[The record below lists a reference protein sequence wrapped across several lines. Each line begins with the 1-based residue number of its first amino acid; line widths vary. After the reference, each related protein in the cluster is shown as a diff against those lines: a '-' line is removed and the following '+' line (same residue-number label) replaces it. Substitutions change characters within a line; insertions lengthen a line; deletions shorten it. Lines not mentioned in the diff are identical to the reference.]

1 MQWNSW
7 HNHTGDGPRFSY
19 CADAALTP
27 EVYRRALRGGPWHA
41 FALTE
46 HAFAIALPDDAPWPF
61 QWYDQPE
68 RLWAH
73 RAFREDKTAQFLD
86 RLGKVCDGSRIFG
99 GLEVEVARDGSL
111 SMEAPLWPY
120 LDVVIGSIHHLPGPQ
135 PKWPDAFFAQ
145 LDMLLRHPIDILGH
159 PFRELSH
166 AGPVPDEVLD
176 ETLYRVREA
185 GVAVEINAHMPFA
198 RDADVLAR
206 AVRLG
211 VPIAFG
217 LDAHHRDDLAR
228 HSYFAQIVADS
239 GLALN
244 DIRQFRPVRK
254 APKPRPLV
262 R

>member
-99 GLEVEVARDGSL
+99 GLEVEVVPAW
-111 SMEAPLWPY
+111 AW
-120 LDVVIGSIHHLPGPQ
+120 LD
-135 PKWPDAFFAQ
+135 PK
-145 LDMLLRHPIDILGH
+145 
-159 PFRELSH
+159 
-166 AGPVPDEVLD
+166 
-176 ETLYRVREA
+176 
-185 GVAVEINAHMPFA
+185 
-198 RDADVLAR
+198 
-206 AVRLG
+206 
-211 VPIAFG
+211 
-217 LDAHHRDDLAR
+217 
-228 HSYFAQIVADS
+228 
-239 GLALN
+239 
-244 DIRQFRPVRK
+244 
-254 APKPRPLV
+254 
-262 R
+262 